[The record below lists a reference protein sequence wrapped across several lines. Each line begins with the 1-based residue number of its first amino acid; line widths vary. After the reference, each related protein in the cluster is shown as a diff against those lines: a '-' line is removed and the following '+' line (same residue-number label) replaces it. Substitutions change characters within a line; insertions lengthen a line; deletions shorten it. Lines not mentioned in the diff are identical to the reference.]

1 LVRILWSTVLWYV
14 YLDLSL
20 HCLHPQSGQSW
31 HSPHD
36 LLQCCSHPQIS
47 QMNSI
52 IYLSSVLPRSFL
64 SWQGVGSNIQPNTV
78 LIALRLPIV
87 SISVGT
93 VFTFG
98 LAQLVAPIPIK
109 INVSSIIIFLSM
121 SLLTIVFTTGRCVYL
136 ACVYDDVF
144 WKPSATLPAFGPD
157 LITYFCVPLAPV
169 FTSVRRCLCRSFSL
183 DALCCLAIASFIAF
197 ESLIIILYTI
207 FMHCQQG

>member
-1 LVRILWSTVLWYV
+1 MLWYV

-78 LIALRLPIV
+78 LIASRLPMV

-109 INVSSIIIFLSM
+109 INIRSIIIFLSM
-121 SLLTIVFTTGRCVYL
+121 SLLTIVFTASLCVYL
-136 ACVYDDVF
+136 VCVYDDVF
-144 WKPSATLPAFGPD
+144 WKPLAILPVLGPF
-157 LITYFCVPLAPV
+157 LITYSCVPLAPV
-169 FTSVRRCLCRSFSL
+169 LTSLRSNLWSCFSL
-183 DALCCLAIASFIAF
+183 ASRISFAECVCNSF
-197 ESLIIILYTI
+197 VSLITLLYTL

>member
-1 LVRILWSTVLWYV
+1 
-14 YLDLSL
+14 
-20 HCLHPQSGQSW
+20 LHPQSGQSW

-36 LLQCCSHPQIS
+36 PRQCCSQPQIS

-64 SWQGVGSNIQPNTV
+64 SWHGAGSNMQPNT
-78 LIALRLPIV
+78 LLMASRLPMV

-93 VFTFG
+93 VLTFG
-98 LAQLVAPIPIK
+98 LAQPDTPIPIR
-109 INVSSIIIFLSM
+109 INVSNMIIFLSM
-121 SLLTIVFTTGRCVYL
+121 SLLTVVFTTGRCMYL
-136 ACVYDDVF
+136 MCVYDDVF

-169 FTSVRRCLCRSFSL
+169 FTSVRRFLNRSFSL
-183 DALCCLAIASFIAF
+183 DALCFLAIASVIAF
-197 ESLIIILYTI
+197 ESLITLLYTI

>member
-1 LVRILWSTVLWYV
+1 LCYSS
-14 YLDLSL
+14 SL
-20 HCLHPQSGQSW
+20 HSRHPQSGQSW

-36 LLQCCSHPQIS
+36 LLQCCSQPQIS

-64 SWQGVGSNIQPNTV
+64 SWHGAGSNMQPNT
-78 LIALRLPIV
+78 LLMASSLPIV

-93 VFTFG
+93 VLTFG
-98 LAQLVAPIPIK
+98 LAHPDAPIPIR
-109 INVSSIIIFLSM
+109 INVSNMIIFLSM
-121 SLLTIVFTTGRCVYL
+121 PLLTAVFTTGRCMYL
-136 ACVYDDVF
+136 MCVYDVVF

-197 ESLIIILYTI
+197 ESLIILLYKI
-207 FMHCQQG
+207 FMHCQQGRYAY